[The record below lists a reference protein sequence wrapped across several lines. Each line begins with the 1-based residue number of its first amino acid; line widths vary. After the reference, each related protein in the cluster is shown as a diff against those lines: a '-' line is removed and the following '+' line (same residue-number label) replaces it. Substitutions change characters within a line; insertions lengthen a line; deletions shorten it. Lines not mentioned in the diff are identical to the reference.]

1 MAPKLVDFGHE
12 VDRAV
17 GQNAPGT
24 PVTYV
29 GHSYGGA
36 IVGTAEQMGLRA
48 DRILHASSAGT
59 GILPGGYT
67 DPNPNVQRYSM
78 TAPGD
83 PIAIVQSLPR
93 DVRLSDVPGVD
104 QIPGIPHNVEEGSA
118 IRWVDCLRRRIRT
131 RSPASLGWTPA
142 TTASSASIRTKSL
155 WDRTVTEATGTTRV
169 RTPSITS
176 LR

>member
-104 QIPGIPHNVEEGSA
+104 QIPGIPHNVEGRIGNPLGGLPSA
-118 IRWVDCLRRRIRT
+118 TDPT
-131 RSPASLGWTPA
+131 RSPVSLDWTRA
-142 TTASSASIRTKSL
+142 TTASSVSIRTKSL

-169 RTPSITS
+169 RMPSTTS